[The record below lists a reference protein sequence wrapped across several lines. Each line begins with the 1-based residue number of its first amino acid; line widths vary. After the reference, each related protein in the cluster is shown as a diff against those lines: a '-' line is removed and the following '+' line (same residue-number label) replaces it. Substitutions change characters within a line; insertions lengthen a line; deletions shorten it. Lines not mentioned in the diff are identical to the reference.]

1 MTGRRVE
8 DAITAVARGEL
19 VIVQDDTDRENEG
32 DLIMA
37 AEKATPAAIA
47 FMIRYTSGLICAP
60 LAGERLDN
68 LALPL
73 MVPTNTEAHRTAF
86 TVSVDAVQGT
96 TTGISAADRATTI
109 RALADA
115 ATRPS
120 DLARP
125 GHIFPLRA
133 RDAGVLARPGHT
145 EAAVDLA
152 RLAGLTPA
160 GVLAEVV
167 NDDGSM
173 ARQPDLERFA
183 EHHGLTLISVADLI
197 AYRKAREMLVRHV
210 ADARLPTPFGA
221 FAAHVFAAEPD
232 GTQHLAL
239 VRGEPAAA
247 EAPLVR
253 VHSECLTGDVF
264 GSCRCDCG
272 AQLRAA
278 LEAVAQAGDGVVL
291 YLRGHEGR
299 GIGLGPK
306 LRAYALQDQGRDTVD
321 ANLELG
327 FPADRRD
334 YRVAAAIL
342 GQLGVRRL
350 RLLTNNPAKC
360 LALAADGLQVVGRVP
375 LLTTPTPDNLSYLR
389 TKQDRLG
396 HLLELV

>member
-1 MTGRRVE
+1 MTRARVE
-8 DAITAVARGEL
+8 EAVAAIARGEL
-19 VIVQDDTDRENEG
+19 VIVQDDTERENEG

-47 FMIRYTSGLICAP
+47 FMIRHTSGLICAP
-60 LAGERLDN
+60 MSGERLDN

-86 TVSVDAVQGT
+86 TVSVDSVRGT
-96 TTGISAADRATTI
+96 STGISAADRATTI
-109 RALADA
+109 RALVDPE
-115 ATRPS
+115 TQPG

-125 GHIFPLRA
+125 GHVFPLRA
-133 RDAGVLARPGHT
+133 REGGVLARPGHT

-152 RLAGLTPA
+152 RLAGLMPA
-160 GVLAEVV
+160 GALAEVM

-173 ARQPDLERFA
+173 ARRCDLERFA
-183 EHHGLTLISVADLI
+183 HDHRLTLISVADLI
-197 AYRKAREMLVRHV
+197 AYRQARETVVRRV
-210 ADARLPTPFGA
+210 AEARLPTPLGA
-221 FAAHVFAAEPD
+221 FTAHVFAAEPD

-239 VRGEPAAA
+239 VHGDPGASEAA
-247 EAPLVR
+247 LVR

-272 AQLRAA
+272 AQLRAS
-278 LEAVAQAGDGVVL
+278 LEAVARAGDGVVL

-342 GQLGVRRL
+342 GQLGVQRL

-360 LALAADGLQVVGRVP
+360 LALAAAGLQVVSRVP
-375 LLTTPTPDNLSYLR
+375 LLTPPTPDNVSYLR

-396 HLLELV
+396 HLLELI